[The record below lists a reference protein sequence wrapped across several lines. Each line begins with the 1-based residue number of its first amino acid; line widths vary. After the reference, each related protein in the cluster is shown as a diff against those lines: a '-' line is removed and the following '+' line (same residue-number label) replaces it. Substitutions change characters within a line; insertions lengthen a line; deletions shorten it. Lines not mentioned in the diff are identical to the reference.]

1 MPAKRKYAKKI
12 QSIASNKTTETQ
24 TSKQNLMESMYV
36 DNPVLISLFFPNLMP
51 KNFVTCYIKLI
62 LPE

>member
-1 MPAKRKYAKKI
+1 MRAKRKYVKKN
-12 QSIASNKTTETQ
+12 SINRTKQNHGNTEIQ

-51 KNFVTCYIKLI
+51 NNLLHVTSN
-62 LPE
+62 